1 MNSVHVFWEKKQKA
15 KNKKKHP
22 IELDKAF
29 PIKEKHI
36 LKRKK
41 CK

>member
-1 MNSVHVFWEKKQKA
+1 MNSYMFLK
-15 KNKKKHP
+15 KNKNKT

-41 CK
+41 CKW